1 MATIVEHVDTKMRY
15 VLLGTGLGMYS
26 NARPGLFFGDW
37 APTIKD
43 GHESVVAVCNGGGQI
58 GWFDAKDMKVV
69 SVDGIS
75 PKTAIVGA

>member
-15 VLLGTGLGMYS
+15 VLL
-26 NARPGLFFGDW
+26 LFFGDW

-43 GHESVVAVCNGGGQI
+43 GHESVVAVCNSDGQI
-58 GWFDAKDMKVV
+58 GWFDAKDMRVV
-69 SVDGIS
+69 SVDGVS